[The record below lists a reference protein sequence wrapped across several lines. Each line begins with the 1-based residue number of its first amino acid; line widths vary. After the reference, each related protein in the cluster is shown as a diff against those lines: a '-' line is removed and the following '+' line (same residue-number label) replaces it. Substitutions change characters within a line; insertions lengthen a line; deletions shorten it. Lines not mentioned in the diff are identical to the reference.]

1 MHVVVIGA
9 GIGGLCLAQGLRRA
23 GVSVAVYE
31 RDRESTARVQ
41 GYRVHID
48 PMGSK
53 ALNHELPPVLWQAFV
68 DTAGDPGTT
77 GFGFLTEQMRTM
89 CLVED
94 EIFRH
99 GKTDAANGHHAVSRV
114 TLRTL
119 LLAGLDDVVHFDKEF
134 VRYERDADGRV
145 TAEFAD
151 GTTATGDVL
160 VGADG
165 TNSRVRAQYLPNA
178 EKVDVGAAGIG
189 GKLYLDDETRK
200 WVGERI
206 SGGMNV
212 IMGPRDF
219 LFTAVFNRRRSLAQT
234 QELLGDKLSAAGF
247 DPAALLSGIETRDYL
262 LWAFIT
268 RTENCPAD
276 ADGERLRDFVGA
288 RMETWNPTLRR
299 IISDTE
305 AETVN
310 LFAFRSSLPLKPWES
325 TNITLLG
332 DAVHSMT
339 PAGGVGANTA
349 LQDAALLAHALTE
362 VDNGR
367 GELVPAIHDYEAKM
381 LVYGFANVRKSL
393 TRAKQAKENRISRA
407 FSRTFLRTCG
417 LIPALR
423 RVVFEENWSAD
434 SDVLPAETVA
444 KQD

>member
-1 MHVVVIGA
+1 MLVIGG
-9 GIGGLCLAQGLRRA
+9 GIGGLALAQGLRQA

-31 RDRESTARVQ
+31 RDRESTAREQ

-48 PMGSK
+48 PMGSN
-53 ALNHELPPVLWQAFV
+53 ALHQQLPPVLWQAFV

-77 GFGFLTEQMRTM
+77 GFGFLTEKLRTM

-99 GKTDAANGHHAVSRV
+99 GKNNDDANGHHAVSRV

-119 LLAGLDDVVHFDKEF
+119 LLAGLDDVVRFGKEF
-134 VRYERDADGRV
+134 VRYERGADGRV

-165 TNSRVRAQYLPNA
+165 TNSRVRAQYLPDA
-178 EKVDVGAAGIG
+178 DKTDVGAAGVG
-189 GKLYLDDETRK
+189 GMLYLDEGTRE
-200 WVGERI
+200 WVGDRI
-206 SGGMNV
+206 AGGMNV

-234 QELLGDKLSAAGF
+234 RELLGDKLLAAGF
-247 DPAALLSGIETRDYL
+247 DPEALLGGIETRDYI

-268 RTENCPAD
+268 KTENCPAD
-276 ADGERLRDFVGA
+276 ASGDRLREFVGERMAG
-288 RMETWNPTLRR
+288 WHPTLRR
-299 IISDTE
+299 IISDTG
-305 AETVN
+305 AQTIN
-310 LFAFRSSLPLKPWES
+310 LFPFRSSQPVKPWPA
-325 TNITLLG
+325 TNVTVLG
-332 DAVHSMT
+332 DAIHAMT

-349 LQDAALLAHALTE
+349 LQDAMLLCRALIDVH
-362 VDNGR
+362 NGQR
-367 GELVPAIHDYEAKM
+367 ELIDAIHAYERKM

-393 TRAKQAKENRISRA
+393 TRAKQAKENRLSRF
-407 FSRTFLRTCG
+407 FSRGFLSVCG

-423 RVVFEENWSAD
+423 RAVFEENWSAEKETQ
-434 SDVLPAETVA
+434 LAQPAVA
-444 KQD
+444 QD